1 MVIIK
6 KFGVLSVAKIYALL
20 CGVMGLIV
28 GIFSTILGTALGEDL
43 AIFGAAG
50 IIIFPII
57 YGVLGFVAGAVG
69 AWLYNL
75 IAGWV
80 GGVEVKLKK

>member
-50 IIIFPII
+50 IIIFPI
-57 YGVLGFVAGAVG
+57 
-69 AWLYNL
+69 
-75 IAGWV
+75 
-80 GGVEVKLKK
+80 